1 MSIAAGNAGPLL
13 GRDAEIGLLA
23 SLLDGIGDGGGA
35 LVLYG
40 EPGIGKSR
48 LLAVAAEFARE
59 RGLAVLS
66 TTGVQSEA
74 HLAFAGL
81 HQLLRPLRLHVANL
95 PAGQRAVLDAAFGL
109 GQEPAPERFRI
120 AMAVLDLLGEVA
132 AGAPV
137 LILAEDAQWLDRP
150 TMEVLAFV
158 ARRLQ
163 SDPIVVLAAVREG
176 YPSLLADAG
185 LPEHRLGALA
195 PADAAMLLDASAQQL
210 PPALRD
216 RILSEAAGNPLALM
230 ELPVTAA
237 RRESAGPGLLP
248 LTQRLEQAFAARV
261 SDLPEATR
269 LLLLVA
275 AHSDDERLGDIVDAA
290 SAVAG
295 TALGPELLEPAAE
308 AAIVDLDLHRVHFRH
323 PLIRSAVRQS
333 ASLLQRRRIHEAL
346 AEVLRAEPDRR
357 VWHRAALISGT
368 HEQIANELEEAA
380 GRARRRGA
388 LAVAVTALLRAAELS
403 PPGQR
408 AGRLLAAAELA
419 FELGQRDLVL
429 PILREAE
436 HLDPDPVQ
444 RARVSWIEELVQT
457 QPMGDA
463 TRAAALLAA
472 AEQAGQA
479 GDRDLQ
485 LNMAWLVASRAW
497 LVDPAPT
504 ARRVLIEAAGRLGD
518 PESADLRIL
527 AIQAYA
533 DPFGKAPAILR
544 RLREAAADIHR
555 DADAA
560 RFLGSAAVAVGAF
573 DVAATF
579 LGEAVEGLRT
589 HGRLGQLP
597 RMLTLQGSMA
607 AQLADWGVAIPAAE
621 EARRLAAEL
630 REPQWVAAADTVDSI
645 IAGIRGDQDAA
656 ERAAARAERVAVPT
670 GANITIAFAQF
681 GRIFAA
687 LGAGRHAEAYQ
698 AAERLFDPASPAHH
712 PVIACWLI
720 GDLAEAAL
728 RTGRNGEAR
737 ARVKQVE
744 AASGDIPGTCIAVG
758 LRHARAV
765 LAQAPGQAA
774 DRFDE
779 ALGAELTHWP
789 LQRARLLLAY
799 GQWLRRQRRI
809 ADSRSPLRDAR
820 DAFDAM
826 GCAAWGDQARRE
838 LRASG
843 ESSRRRDLA
852 ARDQLTAQELQI
864 AQLAAQG
871 LSNRDIAQRLYLSH
885 RTIGTHLYRIF
896 PKLGITSRGE
906 LRSAL
911 SAHTAPG
918 EGYSLRDH
926 LRHRRIL
933 GGRPAS
939 CTGPGGR
946 PDPGVH
952 HGPGTRLRGPEAARA
967 RRRRARR
974 RHTGNRNGRLGR
986 ALGRDCRWRHRGG
999 RIGVLAHHLRPDQRA
1014 DQLPAHPLVDA
1025 LYGPQPF
1032 RCQQALTPLG
1042 VMPVPDRAS

>member
-1 MSIAAGNAGPLL
+1 MSIAAGNTGPLL
-13 GRDAEIGLLA
+13 GRDAEIGLLT

-35 LVLYG
+35 LVLCG

-59 RGLAVLS
+59 RGFTVLS

-81 HQLLRPLRLHVANL
+81 HQLLRPLRFHVANL
-95 PAGQRAVLDAAFGL
+95 PAAQRAVLDAAFGL
-109 GQEPAPERFRI
+109 GREPAPERFRI

-132 AGAPV
+132 AEAPLLV
-137 LILAEDAQWLDRP
+137 LAEDAQWLDQP
-150 TMEVLAFV
+150 TVEVLAFV

-163 SDPIVVLAAVREG
+163 SDPIVLLAAVREG

-185 LPEHRLGALA
+185 LPQHRLGALA
-195 PADAAMLLDASAQQL
+195 PAEAMALLDASARQL
-210 PPALRD
+210 SPVLRD
-216 RILSEAAGNPLALM
+216 RVLSEAAGNPLALI

-237 RRESAGPGLLP
+237 RREPGGPGVLP

-275 AHSDDERLGDIVDAA
+275 AHSDDERLGDVVDAA

-295 TALGPELLEPAAE
+295 ATLKPELLESAAG
-308 AAIVDLDLHRVHFRH
+308 AAIVDLDLHSVRFRH

-333 ASLLQRRRIHEAL
+333 ASLLQRRRVHEAL

-388 LAVAVTALLRAAELS
+388 LAVAVTALQRAAELS

-429 PILREAE
+429 PVLREAE

-444 RARVSWIEELVQT
+444 RARASWIEELVQT
-457 QPMGDA
+457 RPLGDA

-485 LNMAWLVASRAW
+485 LNLAWLVASRAW

-504 ARRVLIEAAGRLGD
+504 ARRVLIEAADRLGD
-518 PESADLRIL
+518 PESADHRIL

-533 DPFGKAPAILR
+533 DPFGKAPAILK
-544 RLREAAADIHR
+544 RLREAAADVHR
-555 DADAA
+555 DADAP

-589 HGRLGQLP
+589 QGRLGHLP

-607 AQLADWGVAIPAAE
+607 AQIADWGVAIPAAE

-670 GANITIAFAQF
+670 GANITIAFAQV

-687 LGAGRHAEAYQ
+687 LGAGRHAEAYE

-712 PVIACWLI
+712 PVIACWR
-720 GDLAEAAL
+720 GHA
-728 RTGRNGEAR
+728 TG
-737 ARVKQVE
+737 
-744 AASGDIPGTCIAVG
+744 
-758 LRHARAV
+758 
-765 LAQAPGQAA
+765 
-774 DRFDE
+774 
-779 ALGAELTHWP
+779 
-789 LQRARLLLAY
+789 
-799 GQWLRRQRRI
+799 
-809 ADSRSPLRDAR
+809 
-820 DAFDAM
+820 
-826 GCAAWGDQARRE
+826 
-838 LRASG
+838 
-843 ESSRRRDLA
+843 
-852 ARDQLTAQELQI
+852 
-864 AQLAAQG
+864 
-871 LSNRDIAQRLYLSH
+871 
-885 RTIGTHLYRIF
+885 
-896 PKLGITSRGE
+896 
-906 LRSAL
+906 
-911 SAHTAPG
+911 
-918 EGYSLRDH
+918 
-926 LRHRRIL
+926 
-933 GGRPAS
+933 
-939 CTGPGGR
+939 GP
-946 PDPGVH
+946 
-952 HGPGTRLRGPEAARA
+952 
-967 RRRRARR
+967 
-974 RHTGNRNGRLGR
+974 
-986 ALGRDCRWRHRGG
+986 
-999 RIGVLAHHLRPDQRA
+999 
-1014 DQLPAHPLVDA
+1014 
-1025 LYGPQPF
+1025 
-1032 RCQQALTPLG
+1032 
-1042 VMPVPDRAS
+1042 